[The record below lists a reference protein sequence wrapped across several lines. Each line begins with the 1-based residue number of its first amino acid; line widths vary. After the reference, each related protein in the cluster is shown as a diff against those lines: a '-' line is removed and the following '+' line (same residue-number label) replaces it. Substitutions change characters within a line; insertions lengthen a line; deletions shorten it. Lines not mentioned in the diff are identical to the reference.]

1 MIVYRRLYSK
11 YVDDYYDYLNQL
23 DTETDFMMFEPKER
37 ELKVGKEKIASWLIN
52 WQLLTITE
60 SLAIFQKVNRTAHL
74 AYIVLGVLKDYRGQG
89 IGTEFFKRL
98 DFWVQENKIV
108 RLELSIETNN
118 DVAIHL
124 YQKNDFEVEGRKTKT
139 MLVKGQYRDEYV
151 MAKINEIF

>member
-1 MIVYRRLYSK
+1 MYR
-11 YVDDYYDYLNQL
+11 
-23 DTETDFMMFEPKER
+23 T
-37 ELKVGKEKIASWLIN
+37 LKVRFFLSNFWGAVQNAKS
-52 WQLLTITE
+52 
-60 SLAIFQKVNRTAHL
+60 
-74 AYIVLGVLKDYRGQG
+74 GQG

-108 RLELSIETNN
+108 RLELSVETNN

>member
-1 MIVYRRLYSK
+1 MSA
-11 YVDDYYDYLNQL
+11 
-23 DTETDFMMFEPKER
+23 EKE
-37 ELKVGKEKIASWLIN
+37 
-52 WQLLTITE
+52 
-60 SLAIFQKVNRTAHL
+60 KVNRTAHL

-108 RLELSIETNN
+108 RLESSVETNN

-139 MLVKGQYRDEYV
+139 MLVKGKYRDEYV